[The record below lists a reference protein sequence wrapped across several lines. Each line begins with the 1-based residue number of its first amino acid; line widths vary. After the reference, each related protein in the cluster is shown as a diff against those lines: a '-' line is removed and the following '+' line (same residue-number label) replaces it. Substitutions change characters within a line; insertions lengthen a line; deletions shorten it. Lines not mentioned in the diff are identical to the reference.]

1 MCANRPITHNPEGQN
16 AMKNNTP
23 ENTPT
28 DNTPETDN
36 KRAKLLRRE
45 TYTAEILQNPD
56 AHDPRC
62 RALNARA
69 VGMDFFKTALA
80 WTFAQ
85 GHPLRTEDN
94 EKALLLTAFP
104 FAKNK
109 DGDAETR
116 LELWE
121 VPSGQTYEHLRGHIG
136 AMIDPV
142 DLGRGCDMW
151 IADAFWEVAGINPAG
166 TALFLNAGR
175 ERLIAGAAVF
185 AGHNSKGATTSIPDL
200 ALVGAIAE
208 QWTRASLAALAACM
222 TMKEEDAAKLT
233 ANGGELMEMEETRT
247 EERDGIFQIIS
258 GAHTPSGA
266 PQKIKDAIGNKDNN
280 KED

>member
-1 MCANRPITHNPEGQN
+1 MCRNTAIPPFSRNPNPERQN
-16 AMKNNTP
+16 AMKNNNNNAP
-23 ENTPT
+23 
-28 DNTPETDN
+28 
-36 KRAKLLRRE
+36 RLLRRE
-45 TYTAEILQNPD
+45 IYTSEILQNPD

-62 RALNARA
+62 RAIQARL
-69 VGMDFFKTALA
+69 VGKDFFKTAIA

-104 FAKNK
+104 FTENK

-116 LELWE
+116 LELWA
-121 VPSGQTYEHLRGHIG
+121 VSRGQTYEHLRGHIG
-136 AMIDPV
+136 AMIDRV
-142 DLGRGCDMW
+142 DIGRGCDMW
-151 IADAFWEVAGINPAG
+151 IADAFWDVSGVNPAG

-185 AGHNSKGATTSIPDL
+185 AGHNADGETTSIPDL
-200 ALVGAIAE
+200 ALVGVIAE
-208 QWTRASLAALAACM
+208 QWTRASLAAIVECM
-222 TMKEEDAAKLT
+222 TMGDEDAAKLT

-258 GAHTPSGA
+258 GAHTPKGA
-266 PQKIKDAIGNKDNN
+266 PQTIQDAIRNN
-280 KED
+280 GEKKEGGAAK